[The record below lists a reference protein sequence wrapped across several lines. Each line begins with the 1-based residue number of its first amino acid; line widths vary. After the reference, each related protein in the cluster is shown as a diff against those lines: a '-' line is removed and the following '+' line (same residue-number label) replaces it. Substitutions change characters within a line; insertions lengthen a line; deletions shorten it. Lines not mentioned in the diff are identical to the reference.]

1 MSQVLGPHRYFNQSS
16 STFILNN
23 LEMGWWGVGLEKPLI
38 WLNSL
43 VWQLEK
49 GRPRDGGYLPRV
61 TQLLVAKLEFLAA
74 ILALDQPCHVCGKLA
89 AKPHVPGLPSCRCL
103 ALNQGVL
110 LFWSIMGPWFS
121 SFSGNLSFHFVSKHL
136 VNSWNMSDIVPVT
149 GLTALNRKDPKLE
162 LWGGL
167 WRSPQY
173 DWLKCRGGFCPS
185 GSGEG
190 SSGAMVFEQR
200 LKEEPGGGDSVLN

>member
-1 MSQVLGPHRYFNQSS
+1 
-16 STFILNN
+16 
-23 LEMGWWGVGLEKPLI
+23 MGGGAWKAIDVVEFSCLTIGERKAQRWGVFAQGHTAVGSKARIPGSHLGIGSAVPCLWKVSCKASCSRFAQL
-38 WLNSL
+38 SL
-43 VWQLEK
+43 S
-49 GRPRDGGYLPRV
+49 G
-61 TQLLVAKLEFLAA
+61 T
-74 ILALDQPCHVCGKLA
+74 H
-89 AKPHVPGLPSCRCL
+89 
-103 ALNQGVL
+103 QGVL